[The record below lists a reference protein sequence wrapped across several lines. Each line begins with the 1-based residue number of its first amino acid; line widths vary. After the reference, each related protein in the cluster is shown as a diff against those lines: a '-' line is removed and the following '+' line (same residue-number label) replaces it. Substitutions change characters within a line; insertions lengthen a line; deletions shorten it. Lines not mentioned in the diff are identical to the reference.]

1 MSKTLHA
8 LAAVLALAAGGRA
21 LADSVRADPPTAGPL
36 AVEQVY
42 QGVWHEQAR
51 TPTSLTRG
59 CEYAS
64 TTYGRDGQGRITVR
78 DACLQDGPTGRER
91 ALEGLGML
99 RDPGQN
105 AVLHVRYRFG
115 IFRPTR
121 DYRIIAMGPAGAWF
135 ISAEPGFER
144 IYIFTRE
151 VSPPRAEVDA
161 LIARARA
168 IGYAGQIEVLATRA
182 P

>member
-1 MSKTLHA
+1 MSKTLLA
-8 LAAVLALAAGGRA
+8 LAAVLALAAGVPA
-21 LADSVRADPPTAGPL
+21 LADPATTGPL
-36 AVEQVY
+36 AVDQVY

-91 ALEGLGML
+91 ALEGIGMP

-115 IFRPTR
+115 LFRPTR
-121 DYRIIAMGPAGAWF
+121 DYRIIATGPAGEWF

-144 IYIFTRE
+144 IYIFTRAVTPSRVE
-151 VSPPRAEVDA
+151 IDA

-168 IGYAGQIEVLATRA
+168 IGYAGQVEVLATRA

>member
-1 MSKTLHA
+1 MFAGA
-8 LAAVLALAAGGRA
+8 LLAG
-21 LADSVRADPPTAGPL
+21 SVAYAQPSPAADPPTAGPL
-36 AVEQVY
+36 TIDSVY

-64 TTYGRDGQGRITVR
+64 TVYGRDSRGQITVR

-91 ALEGLGML
+91 ALEGIGTI

-121 DYRIIAMGPAGAWF
+121 DYRIIAVGPQGDWF
-135 ISAEPGFER
+135 ISAEPGFQR
-144 IYIFTRE
+144 IYVFTRALAPARPE
-151 VSPPRAEVDA
+151 VEA
-161 LIARARA
+161 LIARVRSL
-168 IGYAGQIEVLATRA
+168 GYNGSIEILATQA